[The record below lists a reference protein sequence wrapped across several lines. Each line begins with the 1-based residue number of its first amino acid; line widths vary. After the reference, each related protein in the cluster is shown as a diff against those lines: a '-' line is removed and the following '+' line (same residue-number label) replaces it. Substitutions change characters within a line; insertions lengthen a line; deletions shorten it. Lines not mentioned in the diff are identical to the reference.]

1 MKNKEMVFSQMFFIE
16 TLAECRAKEL
26 FTKEFF
32 ETCTDSWY
40 GDELN
45 RFMYYTKIGKESR
58 KPTEEEI
65 DAYMSFLCNFKD
77 EYYDNLFTIKNALGY
92 YGAIINRLR
101 EVVDIIDE
109 AKNKSKAFECTDD
122 IYNHLKSIGN
132 YFVNKYN
139 NNLNKE

>member
-1 MKNKEMVFSQMFFIE
+1 MKNKEMVFIE

-58 KPTEEEI
+58 EPTEEEI
-65 DAYMSFLCNFKD
+65 DAYMSFLCDFKD
-77 EYYDNLFTIKNALGY
+77 EYYDNLFPIENMLGY
-92 YGAIINRLR
+92 YAPIINRLR

-122 IYNHLKSIGN
+122 IYYHLKSIGN

-139 NNLNKE
+139 SNLNKE

>member
-1 MKNKEMVFSQMFFIE
+1 MKNNEMIFIE
-16 TLAECRAKEL
+16 TLAELRAEEL

-58 KPTEEEI
+58 EPTEEEI
-65 DAYMSFLCNFKD
+65 DAYMSFLCDFKD
-77 EYYDNLFTIKNALGY
+77 VYYDDLFTIENMLGY
-92 YGAIINRLR
+92 YAPIINKLR
-101 EVVDIIDE
+101 EVVNIIDE

-122 IYNHLKSIGN
+122 VLNHLRSIGN

-139 NNLNKE
+139 SNLNKE